1 MHFNN
6 LKISFRH
13 LIKNKTFTLVNAAGL
28 TLGFLC
34 FILVSLYLHDEL
46 SYDTFHSDAEKIV
59 RVMEHQQQ
67 EDGTIRNIAQVSP
80 LLGLESAEQFEEV
93 EESCRLTAFGRITL
107 GNDPAARSYERTW
120 TVSDNYFQFFNFP
133 LAEGDP
139 ATALKTPDGIVIS
152 ESLAKKYF
160 GTSPY
165 LGKQI
170 WVSLSRNEE
179 QVYMTVTG
187 VMKDLPRNSHIQLQ
201 LVFSEATW
209 PSLFDWYNEYVTTDW
224 ESTEYVTYL
233 KLKSGTETKPLES
246 KITELV
252 KAHYPKDTEFKSTFS
267 LQPLTDLH
275 FYSDNAQDN
284 ELNANS
290 IKPFYLYMFGAV
302 GVLLLLTACLNY
314 MNLSTAAAFKRTR
327 EMGTRK
333 TLGARKGQLIRQ
345 FLTDSLLL
353 SCVSLLVAFV
363 FAETLLP
370 LVNSF
375 TNKEMTLTHLPVSWL
390 AATVCA
396 MLAAGILS
404 AVYPAFVVTRVSLVD
419 ALKKEVKI
427 ANRSVPVRKVLLVA
441 QFTISIIMIASTLVI
456 YRQLRFMS
464 EKDLGFDRE
473 NLLIVDINSGNL
485 RRNFET
491 VKAEF
496 SKPAEVMSITTS
508 TRVPGEW
515 KSFPVATVTNSANPL
530 GREMIFV
537 GIDKDFLKTYGI
549 KLLEGRT
556 IDDPTAD
563 SLKVVLTEMAVEQ
576 LGLINPIGQ
585 ILEIPSTRRGGSSE
599 PLERPFRV
607 EVIGVV
613 ENFHFE
619 SLRTH
624 MMPVIF
630 GAPNTT
636 IQRIDYYTLRIKT
649 SDWGKTLASLQEI
662 NTKIDPDSPLEY
674 TFLESRFEDLYM
686 ADTKRGQIF
695 VTLSIIVV
703 LIACMGLFALVS
715 YSVESRTK
723 EIGVRKV
730 LGASVSS
737 IVGLVSKEFLI
748 LVGFACV
755 IAVPMS
761 YFFMSEWLKD
771 FAYRISLGAGS
782 FIVAGLLAALI
793 AFITISLRTMKAATE
808 NPVKALRSE

>member
-1 MHFNN
+1 MLLNN
-6 LKISFRH
+6 LKISIRH
-13 LIKNKTFTLVNAAGL
+13 LIKNRTFTLVNVAGL

-34 FILVSLYLHDEL
+34 FTLLSLYLYDEL
-46 SYDTFHSDAEKIV
+46 SFDTFHHDANQIV
-59 RVMEHQQQ
+59 RVMQHQQQ
-67 EDGTIRNIAQVSP
+67 EDGTIRDVAQVSP
-80 LLGLESAEQFEEV
+80 LLGVESAAQFEEV
-93 EESCRLTAFGRITL
+93 EETCRLTAFGRVTL
-107 GNDPAARSYERTW
+107 GNDPASRSYERTW

-139 ATALKTPDGIVIS
+139 ATALKTPDGIVIT
-152 ESLAKKYF
+152 ESLAKKYL
-160 GTSPY
+160 GKGPY

-170 WVSLSRNEE
+170 WVSLRRSEE
-179 QVYMTVTG
+179 QVYLTVTG

-201 LVFSEATW
+201 IVFAEATW
-209 PSLFDWYNEYVTTDW
+209 PSMFDWYTEYVTTDW
-224 ESTEYVTYL
+224 ESNEYVTYL
-233 KLKSGTETKPLES
+233 KLKTGTEPKLLTG
-246 KITELV
+246 KIADLV
-252 KAHYPKDTEFKSTFS
+252 KSHYPKDSEFKSTFS
-267 LQPLTDLH
+267 LQPLTGLH

-302 GVLLLLTACLNY
+302 GVLLLLIACLNY

-345 FLTDSLLL
+345 FLTDALLL
-353 SCVSLLVAFV
+353 SSLSMLLAVVLTQA
-363 FAETLLP
+363 LLP
-370 LVNSF
+370 AVNAF
-375 TNKEMTLTHLPVSWL
+375 TNKQITLTALPVSWMLLMTGAMLL
-390 AATVCA
+390 AA
-396 MLAAGILS
+396 LLS
-404 AVYPAFVVTRVSLVD
+404 SVYPAFVVTRVSLVD
-419 ALKKEVKI
+419 AMKKEIKI
-427 ANRSVPVRKVLLVA
+427 GNSSVPVRKMLLVA

-456 YRQLRFMS
+456 YRQLTFMH

-473 NLLIVDINSGNL
+473 NLLVVDINSGNL

-491 VKAEF
+491 VKTEF
-496 SKPAEVMSITTS
+496 SKPAEVLSITTS

-515 KSFPVATVTNSANPL
+515 KSFPIATVTNTTNTQ

-556 IDDPTAD
+556 IDDPKAD

-576 LGLINPIGQ
+576 LGLTNPIGQ

-599 PLERPFRV
+599 PLDAPFRV

-619 SLRTH
+619 SLRTN

-636 IQRIDYYTLRIKT
+636 IQRIDYYTLRVKT
-649 SDWGKTLASLQEI
+649 SNWAKTLATLQEI

-674 TFLESRFEDLYM
+674 TFLESRFEDIYL

-695 VTLSIIVV
+695 LTLSIIVV

-737 IVGLVSKEFLI
+737 IVALVSKEFLM
-748 LVGFACV
+748 LVGLAAIV
-755 IAVPMS
+755 AVPVS
-761 YFFMSEWLKD
+761 YFFLSEWLKD
-771 FAYRISLGAGS
+771 FAYRISLGVGS
-782 FIVAGLLAALI
+782 FMIAGLMAAVI
-793 AFITISLRTMKAATE
+793 AFITISLRTVKAATE
-808 NPVKALRSE
+808 NPVNSLRNE

>member
-1 MHFNN
+1 
-6 LKISFRH
+6 
-13 LIKNKTFTLVNAAGL
+13 
-28 TLGFLC
+28 
-34 FILVSLYLHDEL
+34 
-46 SYDTFHSDAEKIV
+46 
-59 RVMEHQQQ
+59 
-67 EDGTIRNIAQVSP
+67 
-80 LLGLESAEQFEEV
+80 
-93 EESCRLTAFGRITL
+93 
-107 GNDPAARSYERTW
+107 
-120 TVSDNYFQFFNFP
+120 
-133 LAEGDP
+133 
-139 ATALKTPDGIVIS
+139 
-152 ESLAKKYF
+152 
-160 GTSPY
+160 
-165 LGKQI
+165 
-170 WVSLSRNEE
+170 
-179 QVYMTVTG
+179 
-187 VMKDLPRNSHIQLQ
+187 
-201 LVFSEATW
+201 
-209 PSLFDWYNEYVTTDW
+209 
-224 ESTEYVTYL
+224 
-233 KLKSGTETKPLES
+233 
-246 KITELV
+246 
-252 KAHYPKDTEFKSTFS
+252 
-267 LQPLTDLH
+267 
-275 FYSDNAQDN
+275 
-284 ELNANS
+284 
-290 IKPFYLYMFGAV
+290 
-302 GVLLLLTACLNY
+302 
-314 MNLSTAAAFKRTR
+314 
-327 EMGTRK
+327 
-333 TLGARKGQLIRQ
+333 
-345 FLTDSLLL
+345 
-353 SCVSLLVAFV
+353 
-363 FAETLLP
+363 
-370 LVNSF
+370 
-375 TNKEMTLTHLPVSWL
+375 
-390 AATVCA
+390 
-396 MLAAGILS
+396 
-404 AVYPAFVVTRVSLVD
+404 
-419 ALKKEVKI
+419 
-427 ANRSVPVRKVLLVA
+427 
-441 QFTISIIMIASTLVI
+441 MIASTLVI